1 MAIQSY
7 KYKSKAATA
16 ITFIATYILYLG
28 QDGLNE
34 VLPKELL
41 FIVPFLVYLAGYF
54 VTQTTEDKRVAVAED
69 IKEEEFKN
77 RNVIDLDDIDESEE
91 EKSYDSSDG
100 V

>member
-54 VTQTTEDKRVAVAED
+54 VTQGTEDKRVAVAED
-69 IKEEEFKN
+69 IKDEKFKN
-77 RNVIDLDDIDESEE
+77 YINDINAENEESF
-91 EKSYDSSDG
+91 SDG
-100 V
+100 I

>member
-1 MAIQSY
+1 MAIKSY
-7 KYKSKAATA
+7 QDKSKAATA

-34 VLPKELL
+34 LLPKEFL

-69 IKEEEFKN
+69 IKDEQFRLIQEEE
-77 RNVIDLDDIDESEE
+77 EE
-91 EKSYDSSDG
+91 LPADG
-100 V
+100 I

>member
-1 MAIQSY
+1 MAIKSY
-7 KYKSKAATA
+7 KYKSIAATS

-34 VLPKELL
+34 LLPKEFL

-69 IKEEEFKN
+69 IKDEQFRLIQEEE
-77 RNVIDLDDIDESEE
+77 EE
-91 EKSYDSSDG
+91 LPADG
-100 V
+100 I

>member
-1 MAIQSY
+1 MAIKSY
-7 KYKSKAATA
+7 KYKSKVATA

-34 VLPKELL
+34 LLPKEFL

-69 IKEEEFKN
+69 IKDEQFRLIQEEE
-77 RNVIDLDDIDESEE
+77 EE
-91 EKSYDSSDG
+91 LPADG
-100 V
+100 I